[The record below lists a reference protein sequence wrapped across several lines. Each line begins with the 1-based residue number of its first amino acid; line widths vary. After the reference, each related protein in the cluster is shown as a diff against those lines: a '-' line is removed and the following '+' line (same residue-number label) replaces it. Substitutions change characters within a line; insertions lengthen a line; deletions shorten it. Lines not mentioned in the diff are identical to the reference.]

1 MIYIDGNNLTIE
13 DVNAVAT
20 GNETVDIAESA
31 YHQIRNSKKSLMKIL
46 ESGKAVYGVNTG
58 FGSLLN
64 INVDS
69 KNRVQLQINLIRSH
83 SSGIGEP
90 LDIETVKSVMLVR
103 ANTLVKG
110 YSGVSEDMIKFLL
123 FMINENII
131 PVVPRYG
138 SVGASGDLAPL
149 AHIGLAMMGEGDV
162 FYNGEIQ
169 NAAPVFRSLGKKP
182 YSFAEKEG
190 VALINGTSV
199 ICGILALEIKRSENL
214 VSEALGSF
222 VLSFEGLSGTD
233 KAFTEWAL
241 ASRPHEGQQA
251 IGRAFRTM
259 LHGSRIVENANSEK
273 VQDAYSLRCVPQVY
287 GAVWDTLEYSR
298 KVLTTEINSATDNP
312 LLMGDEYISTG
323 NFHGEPVAMVS
334 DFVSIAMTDFGNMIE
349 RRLARIVDTNLSGL
363 PPFLVKDYGL
373 NSGYMIPQYTAAAL
387 CNVNKTLVHPNS
399 ADTIPTSANQEDH
412 VSMGTNAAL
421 KLAEIN
427 KNVKSI
433 IAIEYLLG
441 SQSLEFRK
449 HEPSPATLE
458 IYNRIRL
465 IVKPLESD
473 RSSTRDIVEIT
484 KLLDSEE
491 FLRFIK
497 NRSGFALNN

>member
-1 MIYIDGNNLTIE
+1 MIYIDGNNLSIE
-13 DVNAVAT
+13 DVNAVAN
-20 GNETVDIAESA
+20 GSEKVGIAESA
-31 YHQIRNSKKSLMKIL
+31 INQIQYSKKSLMKIL
-46 ESGKAVYGVNTG
+46 DSGKQVYGVNTG
-58 FGSLLN
+58 FGSLLYV
-64 INVDS
+64 NVDRKS
-69 KNRVQLQINLIRSH
+69 VVQLQINLIRSH
-83 SSGIGEP
+83 ASGIGEP
-90 LDIETVKSVMLVR
+90 LDIETVRAIVLIR
-103 ANTLVKG
+103 ANTLAKG
-110 YSGVSEDMIKFLL
+110 YSGVSEEMINFLL
-123 FMINENII
+123 FMLNEGIT

-162 FYNGEIQ
+162 FYNGKIQ
-169 NAAPVFRSLGKKP
+169 NAGKVFKSLGKKP
-182 YSFAEKEG
+182 YNYGEKEG

-199 ICGILALEIKRSENL
+199 ICGILALEVKRSENL

-241 ASRPHEGQQA
+241 ASRPHEGQQL
-251 IGRAFRTM
+251 IGKAFRTL
-259 LHGSRIVENANSEK
+259 LHGSEIIENSNRNK
-273 VQDAYSLRCVPQVY
+273 VQDAYSLRCTPQVY
-287 GAVWDTLEYSR
+287 GAVWDTLQYAR

-312 LLMGDEYISTG
+312 LLLGDEYISTG

-363 PPFLVKDYGL
+363 PPFLVKEYGL

-387 CNVNKTLVHPNS
+387 CNVNKTLAHPNS

-421 KLAEIN
+421 KLVEIN
-427 KNVKSI
+427 KNIKSI

-441 SQSLEFRK
+441 AQSLEFK
-449 HEPSPATLE
+449 KYEPSRSTFD
-458 IYNRIRL
+458 IYKKIRT

-473 RSSTRDIVEIT
+473 RPSTGDIVAIT
-484 KLLDSEE
+484 GLMDTDE
-491 FLRFIK
+491 FLSFIK
-497 NRSGFALNN
+497 EKSGFKR